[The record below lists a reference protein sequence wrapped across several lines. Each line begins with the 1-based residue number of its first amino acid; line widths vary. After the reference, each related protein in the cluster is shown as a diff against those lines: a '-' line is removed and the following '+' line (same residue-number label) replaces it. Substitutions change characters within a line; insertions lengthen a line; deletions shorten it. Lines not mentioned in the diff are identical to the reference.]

1 MKWRSSLLL
10 IRMEWSIRLSDELN
24 RKHMEWAILCVF
36 GFSFWGTELMCFQ
49 IFSFWG
55 IELMCFQILSF
66 WVDRTYA
73 FPDIFFLR
81 WIELM
86 CFLIF
91 FRGQNLCVSNHFW
104 VDRTYV
110 CFQIFFL
117 RAQFIYSRRW
127 IGHKEHF

>member
-73 FPDIFFLR
+73 FPDIIFL
-81 WIELM
+81 
-86 CFLIF
+86 
-91 FRGQNLCVSNHFW
+91 G
-104 VDRTYV
+104 DRTYV
-110 CFQIFFL
+110 IPDIFLKGTICVFTEMD
-117 RAQFIYSRRW
+117 W
-127 IGHKEHF
+127 T

>member
-1 MKWRSSLLL
+1 MGNSMCFRFFFLGGQ
-10 IRMEWSIRLSDELN
+10 N
-24 RKHMEWAILCVF
+24 LCVSRYFLF
-36 GFSFWGTELMCFQ
+36 GGQNLCVSGYYLLE
-49 IFSFWG
+49 
-55 IELMCFQILSF
+55 
-66 WVDRTYA
+66 VDRTYV
-73 FPDIFFLR
+73 FPDIIFLR